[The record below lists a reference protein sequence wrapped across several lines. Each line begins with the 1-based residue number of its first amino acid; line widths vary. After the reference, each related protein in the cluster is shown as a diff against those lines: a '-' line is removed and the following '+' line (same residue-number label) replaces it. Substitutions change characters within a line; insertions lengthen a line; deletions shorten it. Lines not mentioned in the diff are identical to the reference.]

1 MSNTVAQRSEASAAM
16 VSAAAKGRTLM
27 GGTKAMR
34 SAAKAYLPQFEAE
47 SDKAYKARLDSSWLF
62 NGYKK
67 TVRDMTGR
75 VFEKP
80 VELGEDTPDAIKG
93 WANDVDMAGRD
104 LSAFAKDVFEKGFDA
119 GVSYIMVDAPRREAD
134 VTINQARAQNLR
146 PFLVHLKVE
155 DVLGWKSESVDNVT
169 RLTMLRISETISEP
183 DPKDEFSELPVAQVR
198 VLDLPTIDGVRASN
212 VRVRIYQELANTGWT
227 LLEEYTTQ
235 AEEITV
241 VPFYAA
247 RTGFFTGEPVLD
259 DLADVNI
266 AHWQSQSDQRNILHF
281 ARVPI
286 LHAAG
291 MDGDEKL
298 EVSAG
303 TATKSRDPKAS
314 LKWVEHTGASI
325 DAGRQDLKDL
335 EFQMETF
342 GLQLLAARAQSA
354 TGEALDALKETSQ
367 LAMMADN
374 LKDALEQ
381 ALTWMADYGG
391 ESASPSAVVNKDF
404 GVSMLTPQELTVMLN
419 AVNTG
424 QMPKR
429 VFVEEMKRRGFIA
442 ADTDTDQYIAELEE
456 ETPGLLNG
464 DE

>member
-1 MSNTVAQRSEASAAM
+1 M

-34 SAAKAYLPQFEAE
+34 GAAKTYLPQFEAE

-93 WANDVDMAGRD
+93 WAQDVDMAGRD

-119 GVSYIMVDAPRREAD
+119 GVSYIMVDAPRRDVD

-227 LLEEYTTQ
+227 LVEEYTTQ

-281 ARVPI
+281 ARVPFI
-286 LHAAG
+286 FGAGYDDDNGNRPLKFSAG
-291 MDGDEKL
+291 MAVSTLDPNAKL
-298 EVSAG
+298 S
-303 TATKSRDPKAS
+303 
-314 LKWVEHTGASI
+314 WVEHSGASI
-325 DAGRQDLKDL
+325 GAGRQDLKDL

-354 TGEALDALKETSQ
+354 TGEALDAVKETSQ

-381 ALTWMADYGG
+381 ALFWMADYGG
-391 ESASPSAVVNKDF
+391 ESAAPSVVVNKDF
-404 GVSMLTPQELTVMLN
+404 GVSMLTPQELTVMLT

-424 QMPKR
+424 NMPR
-429 VFVEEMKRRGFIA
+429 RTFVEEMKRRGFVSG
-442 ADTDTDQYIAELEE
+442 DTDTDAYLDELDEE
-456 ETPGLLNG
+456 DPGLDDG
-464 DE
+464 GE